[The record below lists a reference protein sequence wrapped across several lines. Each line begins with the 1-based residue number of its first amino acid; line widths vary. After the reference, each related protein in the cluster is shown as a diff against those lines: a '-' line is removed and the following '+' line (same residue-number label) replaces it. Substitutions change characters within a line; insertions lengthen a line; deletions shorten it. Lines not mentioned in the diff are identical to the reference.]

1 MNPDPLIGQS
11 IRHYTI
17 LRQLGSGGMGVV
29 YEAQDGQLDRHI
41 ALKFLPPD
49 MARDSQVLERF
60 QREARAA
67 SSLNHP
73 NICTIHTIEQHELQH
88 FIVMEL
94 LVGQTLAERLR
105 GQPMDVATIL
115 PLAIQMADALESAHA
130 KGIVHRDIKP
140 ANLFLTDR
148 GGLKILDFG
157 LAKITQGQTTQAADG
172 GKTLAATD
180 ELTSPGSAVGT
191 ISYMSPE
198 QARGQLVDART
209 DLFSTGTVLY
219 QMATGGL
226 PFPGDTSAVI
236 FDAILNREPQP
247 AAEVNPALP
256 LEFVRILEKCLEKDR
271 TLRCQTAT
279 DLKTDLNRLKRNLE
293 SDRNRTKAKIDSDSG
308 SHKQQRKSVAV
319 LYFENLGGSKEDEY
333 LRDGITEDI
342 ITELSKIRGL
352 NVFSRPTVLA
362 FRDQPLTPL
371 QVGQKLGAACVL
383 TGTLRRSGA
392 RLRISAQLVDA
403 QTDFPLWSERF
414 DREMK
419 DVFEVQDEMARKIAE
434 ALRVTLSPEEL
445 EAMAVK
451 PTENLQAYDLYLRG
465 KSYARRQTRQ
475 DLEFALQMFENGVAI
490 DPSFALAYAASANA
504 CAMLYYYSRDQRW
517 LERAREASGKA
528 VALRWDLPE
537 VQVSQ
542 AWVLYAAALYDEAVR
557 MVKKAI
563 ERKRDCEG
571 AYYLLCRAL
580 FAAGRYQEVLDLAEA
595 AIEASGEDYN
605 VYVPIT
611 NSLGALGK
619 AEGARNMS
627 HRLIAALEN
636 HLKQVPEDARAR
648 ILLGGEYAHMART
661 DDALRELNMA
671 VTLRANEALIL
682 YNAACLYCTL
692 NRKAEALETLRK
704 AWGVGYRDSGW
715 ARRDPDL
722 QPIHDDPEF
731 NLRLGEGAFH
741 RRICGRIQ
749 RPPLEPFIT
758 HLKALG
764 PSILSFVCFSN
775 WSHSMSSSAVD
786 ICPPEPPP
794 FSRRSESSAA
804 HSLHLHAARA
814 QGRLPQGRR
823 DAARRAQAH
832 RHGERAPDR
841 NRRPSAGLCRLA
853 ARCRKADRARLR
865 PLRRAAARSAGRMAF
880 AAL

>member
-1 MNPDPLIGQS
+1 M
-11 IRHYTI
+11 
-17 LRQLGSGGMGVV
+17 
-29 YEAQDGQLDRHI
+29 YEAQDGQLDRHV
-41 ALKFLPPD
+41 ALKFLPPE
-49 MARDSQVLERF
+49 MARDSQLLERF

-73 NICTIHTIEQHELQH
+73 NICTIHTIEQYELQH

-94 LVGQTLAERLR
+94 LVGKTLAERMR
-105 GQPMDVATIL
+105 GQPMDVETIL
-115 PLAIQMADALESAHA
+115 PLAIQIADALESAHA

-148 GGLKILDFG
+148 GQLKILDFG

-172 GKTLAATD
+172 GRTLAAGD

-219 QMATGGL
+219 QMATGSL

-247 AAEVNPALP
+247 AAEINPALP
-256 LEFVRILEKCLEKDR
+256 LEFVRILEKCIEKDR

-279 DLKTDLNRLKRNLE
+279 DLKTDLNRMKRNLE
-293 SDRNRTKAKIDSDSG
+293 SNKSRAKAKTDSDSG
-308 SHKQQRKSVAV
+308 VQKQRKSVAV
-319 LYFENLGGSKEDEY
+319 LYFENLSGSKEDEY
-333 LRDGITEDI
+333 LRDGITEDV

-362 FRDQPLTPL
+362 FRDQALTPQ

-403 QTDFPLWSERF
+403 RTDFPLWSERF

-445 EAMAVK
+445 EALAVK

-475 DLEFALQMFENGVAI
+475 DLEFALQMFENGVVI

-504 CAMLYYYSRDQRW
+504 CAMLYYYSRDQMW

-542 AWVLYAAALYDEAVR
+542 AWVLYAASLYDEAVR

-563 ERKRDCEG
+563 ERKRDSEG

-580 FAAGRYQEVLDLAEA
+580 FSAGRYQEVLDLAEA
-595 AIEASGEDYN
+595 AIESSGEDYN
-605 VYVPIT
+605 VYVPIM
-611 NSLGALGK
+611 NSMGALGK
-619 AEGARNMS
+619 SEEERNMIQ
-627 HRLIAALEN
+627 RRIGALEN

-648 ILLGGEYAHMART
+648 ILLGGDYARLART
-661 DDALRELNMA
+661 EDALRELKMA

-692 NRKAEALETLRK
+692 NRKAEGLDALSK
-704 AWGVGYRDSGW
+704 AWEVGYRDAVW

-722 QPIHDDPEF
+722 LTLHDDPEF
-731 NLRLGEGAFH
+731 NRMF
-741 RRICGRIQ
+741 
-749 RPPLEPFIT
+749 
-758 HLKALG
+758 
-764 PSILSFVCFSN
+764 
-775 WSHSMSSSAVD
+775 
-786 ICPPEPPP
+786 PEP
-794 FSRRSESSAA
+794 AA
-804 HSLHLHAARA
+804 
-814 QGRLPQGRR
+814 
-823 DAARRAQAH
+823 
-832 RHGERAPDR
+832 
-841 NRRPSAGLCRLA
+841 
-853 ARCRKADRARLR
+853 
-865 PLRRAAARSAGRMAF
+865 
-880 AAL
+880 

>member
-1 MNPDPLIGQS
+1 
-11 IRHYTI
+11 
-17 LRQLGSGGMGVV
+17 
-29 YEAQDGQLDRHI
+29 
-41 ALKFLPPD
+41 
-49 MARDSQVLERF
+49 
-60 QREARAA
+60 
-67 SSLNHP
+67 
-73 NICTIHTIEQHELQH
+73 
-88 FIVMEL
+88 MEL
-94 LVGQTLAERLR
+94 LVGKTLAERMR
-105 GQPMDVATIL
+105 GQPMDVETIL
-115 PLAIQMADALESAHA
+115 PLAIQIADALESAHA

-148 GGLKILDFG
+148 GQLKILDFG

-172 GKTLAATD
+172 GRTLAAGD

-219 QMATGGL
+219 QMATGSL

-247 AAEVNPALP
+247 AAEINPALP
-256 LEFVRILEKCLEKDR
+256 LEFVRILEKCIEKDR

-279 DLKTDLNRLKRNLE
+279 DLKTDLNRMKRNLE
-293 SDRNRTKAKIDSDSG
+293 SNKSRAKAKTDSDSG
-308 SHKQQRKSVAV
+308 VQKQRKSVAV
-319 LYFENLGGSKEDEY
+319 LYFENLSGSKEDEY
-333 LRDGITEDI
+333 LRDGITEDV

-362 FRDQPLTPL
+362 FRDQALTPQ

-403 QTDFPLWSERF
+403 RTDFPLWSERF

-445 EAMAVK
+445 EALAVK

-475 DLEFALQMFENGVAI
+475 DLEFALQMFENGVVI

-504 CAMLYYYSRDQRW
+504 CAMLYYYSRDQMW

-542 AWVLYAAALYDEAVR
+542 AWVLYAASLYDEAVR

-563 ERKRDCEG
+563 ERKRDSEG

-580 FAAGRYQEVLDLAEA
+580 FSAGRYQEVLDLAEA
-595 AIEASGEDYN
+595 AIESSGEDYN
-605 VYVPIT
+605 VYVPIM
-611 NSLGALGK
+611 NSMGALGK
-619 AEGARNMS
+619 SEEERNMIQ
-627 HRLIAALEN
+627 RRIGALEN

-648 ILLGGEYAHMART
+648 ILLGGDYARLART
-661 DDALRELNMA
+661 EDALRELKMA

-692 NRKAEALETLRK
+692 NRKAEGLDALSK
-704 AWGVGYRDSGW
+704 AWEVGYRDAVW

-722 QPIHDDPEF
+722 LTLHDDPEF
-731 NLRLGEGAFH
+731 NRMF
-741 RRICGRIQ
+741 
-749 RPPLEPFIT
+749 
-758 HLKALG
+758 
-764 PSILSFVCFSN
+764 
-775 WSHSMSSSAVD
+775 
-786 ICPPEPPP
+786 PEP
-794 FSRRSESSAA
+794 AA
-804 HSLHLHAARA
+804 
-814 QGRLPQGRR
+814 
-823 DAARRAQAH
+823 
-832 RHGERAPDR
+832 
-841 NRRPSAGLCRLA
+841 
-853 ARCRKADRARLR
+853 
-865 PLRRAAARSAGRMAF
+865 
-880 AAL
+880 

>member
-49 MARDSQVLERF
+49 MARDTQVLERF

-73 NICTIHTIEQHELQH
+73 NICIIHTIEQHELQH

-130 KGIVHRDIKP
+130 KGIVHRDLKP

-148 GGLKILDFG
+148 GQLKILDFG

-172 GKTLAATD
+172 GRTLAATD

-219 QMATGGL
+219 QMATGSL

-247 AAEVNPALP
+247 AAEVNSALP

-279 DLKTDLNRLKRNLE
+279 DLKTDLNRMKRNLE

-308 SHKQQRKSVAV
+308 SHKQRKSVAV
-319 LYFENLGGSKEDEY
+319 LYFENLSGSKEDEY
-333 LRDGITEDI
+333 LRDGITEDV

-362 FRDQPLTPL
+362 FRDQAITPQ

-475 DLEFALQMFENGVAI
+475 DLEFALQMFDNGVAT

-504 CAMLYYYSRDQRW
+504 CAMLYYYSREDRW
-517 LERAREASGKA
+517 LERARESSGKA

-580 FAAGRYQEVLDLAEA
+580 FAAGRYQEVLDLSEA

-619 AEGARNMS
+619 TEGARNMT

-648 ILLGGEYAHMART
+648 ILLGGEYAHLART
-661 DDALRELNMA
+661 EDALRELNMA

-692 NRKAEALETLRK
+692 SRKAEALDTLRK

-722 QPIHDDPEF
+722 ASLHDEPEF
-731 NLRLGEGAFH
+731 NSLF
-741 RRICGRIQ
+741 
-749 RPPLEPFIT
+749 
-758 HLKALG
+758 
-764 PSILSFVCFSN
+764 
-775 WSHSMSSSAVD
+775 
-786 ICPPEPPP
+786 PEP
-794 FSRRSESSAA
+794 AA
-804 HSLHLHAARA
+804 
-814 QGRLPQGRR
+814 
-823 DAARRAQAH
+823 
-832 RHGERAPDR
+832 
-841 NRRPSAGLCRLA
+841 
-853 ARCRKADRARLR
+853 
-865 PLRRAAARSAGRMAF
+865 
-880 AAL
+880 

>member
-1 MNPDPLIGQS
+1 MNPDPLIGRS
-11 IRHYTI
+11 ILHYTI

-130 KGIVHRDIKP
+130 KGIVHRDLKP
-140 ANLFLTDR
+140 ANLFLTER
-148 GGLKILDFG
+148 GQLKILDFG
-157 LAKITQGQTTQAADG
+157 LAKITQGQATQAADG

-198 QARGQLVDART
+198 QARGQLVDSRT

-219 QMATGGL
+219 QMATGSL

-247 AAEVNPALP
+247 AAEINASLP

-279 DLKTDLNRLKRNLE
+279 DLKTDLNRMKRNLE
-293 SDRNRTKAKIDSDSG
+293 SDRNRTKAKTDSASG

-319 LYFENLGGSKEDEY
+319 LYFEKLSGSKEDEY
-333 LRDGITEDI
+333 LRDGITEDV

-362 FRDQPLTPL
+362 FRDQAITPQ

-475 DLEFALQMFENGVAI
+475 DLEFALQMFDNAVST

-504 CAMLYYYSRDQRW
+504 CAMLYYYSREDRW
-517 LERAREASGKA
+517 LERARESSGKA

-580 FAAGRYQEVLDLAEA
+580 FAAGRYQEVLDLSEA
-595 AIEASGEDYN
+595 AIEATGEDYN

-619 AEGARNMS
+619 KEGARNMS

-648 ILLGGEYAHMART
+648 ILLGGEYAHMERT
-661 DDALRELNMA
+661 EDALRELNMA

-692 NRKAEALETLRK
+692 NRKAEALDTLRK
-704 AWGVGYRDSGW
+704 AWAVGYRDSGW

-722 QPIHDDPEF
+722 TSLHDEPEF
-731 NLRLGEGAFH
+731 NNLF
-741 RRICGRIQ
+741 
-749 RPPLEPFIT
+749 
-758 HLKALG
+758 
-764 PSILSFVCFSN
+764 
-775 WSHSMSSSAVD
+775 
-786 ICPPEPPP
+786 PEP
-794 FSRRSESSAA
+794 AA
-804 HSLHLHAARA
+804 
-814 QGRLPQGRR
+814 
-823 DAARRAQAH
+823 
-832 RHGERAPDR
+832 
-841 NRRPSAGLCRLA
+841 
-853 ARCRKADRARLR
+853 
-865 PLRRAAARSAGRMAF
+865 
-880 AAL
+880 